1 VTGAFWYLLRTS
13 AWNRLR
19 RQATR
24 LKDPRYAVAFL
35 LGIGYFWFLFM
46 RPGQGDRPPT
56 VTGASSLVPVIV
68 PLFFILAIGYT
79 WLFGSDRSALAFT
92 PAEVAVLFPAPV
104 SRRALILYKL
114 ARSQAGIIFTIL
126 IWMLLLRRS
135 AGPLPKVFF
144 AVALWAALST
154 FTLHR
159 LGVALLRAGVA
170 QHGSGGARRSLTA
183 MAIFAA
189 IVTAVGVSLWAA
201 RAELL
206 SPASL
211 GALLRSVTAAL
222 QEAPAGIALLPLNLL
237 VAPLSA
243 REVSEW
249 LRTIGPAL
257 LILGLH
263 VWWVLRSDAAFEE
276 AAAEASAKQARFLA
290 DIKAR
295 RAGGGAATK
304 LSKGSARRT
313 LSLPPTGAPAVA
325 ILWKNALWLWRSGN
339 LRATLV
345 APTLALVALL
355 AIGRDGGAVTMVIM
369 GVSATVAMMFL
380 MLSPGVL
387 RNDLRADLRQISLLK
402 TLPLRARDV
411 VIAQILGTAVP
422 AAVGQIL
429 LLLVAGAALSLTP
442 DASKIPAQVLPAA
455 MIGAPALLLAIN
467 VVNFTI
473 HNGVAVLFPGWV
485 RLGEQAA
492 GGVEA
497 TGMMMLM
504 VAGTMLAFA
513 LLLLVPVGLGAAV
526 GALVGGVLGATGVA
540 IVSASLV
547 AAAALA
553 GEAYLMILGLAGA
566 YERMEPSQTA

>member
-1 VTGAFWYLLRTS
+1 MTGAFLYLLRTS

-19 RQATR
+19 RQANR
-24 LKDPRYAVAFL
+24 LRVPRYAIAFL
-35 LGIGYFWFLFM
+35 LGIGYLWFLFI
-46 RPGQGDRPPT
+46 RPGQRDHAPT
-56 VTGASSLVPVIV
+56 LVVETPLVAVIA

-114 ARSQAGIIFTIL
+114 ARSQLGIIFTIL
-126 IWMLLLRRS
+126 IWTLLLRNA
-135 AGPLPKVFF
+135 AGPLPQAFF
-144 AVALWAALST
+144 AVSLWAALST

-170 QHGSGGARRSLTA
+170 EHGAGGARRSLASMT
-183 MAIFAA
+183 IFAV
-189 IVTAVGVSLWAA
+189 IVMAVAASLWSA

-206 SPASL
+206 APPSL
-211 GALLRSVTAAL
+211 EALLRSVTAAL

-243 REVSEW
+243 RGASEW

-276 AAAEASAKQARFLA
+276 AAAEASAKQAKLIA
-290 DIKAR
+290 DFKAR
-295 RAGGGAATK
+295 RSGGGAATK
-304 LSKGSARRT
+304 PSKDTARRT
-313 LSLPPTGAPAVA
+313 LPLSPTGAPAVA

-339 LRATLV
+339 VRGTLLTPV
-345 APTLALVALL
+345 LALMALL
-355 AIGRDGGAVTMVIM
+355 SIGRGGGAVTMVIM
-369 GVSATVAMMFL
+369 GVSATAALIFL
-380 MLSPGVL
+380 VMSPAAL
-387 RNDLRADLRQISLLK
+387 RNDLRADLKQLSLLK
-402 TLPLRARDV
+402 TLPLRSRDV
-411 VIAQILGTAVP
+411 VMVQILGTAVP

-429 LLLVAGAALSLTP
+429 LLLIAGAALSLTA
-442 DASKIPAQVLPAA
+442 DAAKIPPQVLPAVLIA
-455 MIGAPALLLAIN
+455 APALLLAIN
-467 VVNFTI
+467 TVNFTI
-473 HNGVAVLFPGWV
+473 HNGVAILFPGWV

-492 GGVEA
+492 GGIEA

-513 LLLLVPVGLGAAV
+513 LLLLVPVALGVGV
-526 GALVGGVLGATGVA
+526 GALVGGVLGAPGAA
-540 IVSASLV
+540 IVAASLV

-553 GEAYLMILGLAGA
+553 GEAYLMMLGLAGA
-566 YERMEPSQTA
+566 YERMEPIQTT